1 MKVMYL
7 GKEIEL
13 DDENIEGRDEFD
25 NNDLDLLLEKTME
38 LKIKENLD
46 DKKEF
51 NIEVNNG

>member
-46 DKKEF
+46 DTKEF